1 MKRPTHRST
10 ETLCDMCS
18 NNLGQA
24 CAWEYDHYPWAHNV
38 CNKYNVSKFTPPQSN
53 IKNLPAVVTVYPKKE
68 PEPVET
74 KIYSAS
80 DTEKCI
86 KYAYLP

>member
-1 MKRPTHRST
+1 MKRPHHRNQGDS
-10 ETLCDMCS
+10 LCDGCS

-24 CAWEYDHYPWAHNV
+24 CAWEYDHYPWAQNV
-38 CNKYNVSKFTPPQSN
+38 CDKYNVRKFTPPQSN
-53 IKNLPAVVTVYPKKE
+53 INLPVVVVHTKPKE

-74 KIYSAS
+74 KIWSAS
-80 DTEKCI
+80 DTTKCI